1 LKLSITTFPY
11 GKLRTPGQ
19 LSKVLADIQKIGFE
33 GVGLEYDELPPVL
46 KKNPSRV
53 PALVNGAHLENGGT
67 YSPGTLT
74 RIQWAKSS
82 GTPLIWFSLKA
93 PDRKTAI
100 EKVRRFATTASQNGV
115 IASLHNEL
123 GSAFQTPSE
132 LKQAMNQIKELTMC
146 LDTAHG
152 VAAGVDIEKTIDEYK
167 DRITLVHLKDL
178 RAKIPMK
185 EVRVTRDFVNVG
197 RGIIDLRSIVNKLKD
212 VGYSGQLML
221 EIEALQGEDPG
232 PVVLEGYRYVK
243 NLLDSS

>member
-1 LKLSITTFPY
+1 MKLSITTFPW
-11 GKLRTPGQ
+11 GKLKSPRQ
-19 LSKVLADIQKIGFE
+19 LSKVLSEIQNIGFE
-33 GVGLEYDELPPVL
+33 GVGLEYGLLPPVL
-46 KKNPSRV
+46 KKNPSQV

-82 GTPLIWFSLKA
+82 KTPLIWFSLKA
-93 PDRKTAI
+93 PDRKTAL
-100 EKVRRFATTASQNGV
+100 EKVRRFATAASQNGV
-115 IASLHNEL
+115 TASLHNEL

-132 LKQAMNQIKELTMC
+132 LKQAMSQIKELTMC

-152 VAAGVDIEKTIDEYK
+152 VAAGVDIEKTINEYR

-178 RAKIPMK
+178 RAKIPMR
-185 EVRVTRDFVNVG
+185 EVRFTRDFVNVG

-232 PVVLEGYRYVK
+232 PVVLDGYRYVR
-243 NLLDSS
+243 NLLNS